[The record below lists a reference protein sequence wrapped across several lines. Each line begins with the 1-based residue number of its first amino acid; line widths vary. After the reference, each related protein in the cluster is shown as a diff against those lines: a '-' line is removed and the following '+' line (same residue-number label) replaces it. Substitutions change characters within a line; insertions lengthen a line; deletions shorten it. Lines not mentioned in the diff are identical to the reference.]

1 MSTFLLLYYILS
13 VVICLVQI
21 NILIYKI
28 GRLIDFPKH
37 FAVFLN
43 FMMLIPFV
51 RAYTLGMFYGVISV
65 K

>member
-21 NILIYKI
+21 NILIYKF

-51 RAYTLGMFYGVISV
+51 RTFTLGLFYRSNI
-65 K
+65 